1 MDRPAYAPKEI
12 EKRKQDLMAW
22 NSGKVFNG
30 TCYPINPIRLW
41 NDVYTQL
48 GYEVGTEVHQLFSD
62 VVPTTGFDSYKLVA
76 TNGSV
81 FYFPTRPT
89 NTYNAVWMRLCIRP
103 KWQMLMQ

>member
-1 MDRPAYAPKEI
+1 M

-48 GYEVGTEVHQLFSD
+48 GYEVGTEVPQLFSD
-62 VVPTTGFDSYKLVA
+62 IVPTTGFDSYKLVA

-81 FYFPTRPT
+81 FYFLQGLLTPIMLW
-89 NTYNAVWMRLCIRP
+89 WMRLCIRP